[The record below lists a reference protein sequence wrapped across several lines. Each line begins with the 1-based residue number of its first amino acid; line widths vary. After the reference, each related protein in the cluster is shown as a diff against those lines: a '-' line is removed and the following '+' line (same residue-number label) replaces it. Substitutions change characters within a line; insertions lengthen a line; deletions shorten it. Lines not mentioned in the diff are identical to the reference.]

1 MNSWTLFI
9 LGDITPFFRYRRVTH
24 SQSSENGREVG
35 FECERIH
42 KASKEQIAITKLDVP
57 VKRMPQ
63 NGEVGQEQQ
72 SLVAIEII
80 PLTDTVE
87 RHYLIRFENCNSC
100 TSRRKIILIRKTKRP
115 KKNAM
120 SN

>member
-1 MNSWTLFI
+1 VNEQL
-9 LGDITPFFRYRRVTH
+9 DIVHITEISHLFFRYRRVTH

-87 RHYLIRFENCNSC
+87 RHYLIRFENRNS
-100 TSRRKIILIRKTKRP
+100 TQEKKIILIRKTK
-115 KKNAM
+115 KKT
-120 SN
+120 